1 MAPQVTVYT
10 LPTCPHCRQAKEYL
24 TQKGVPYR
32 EFNVQK
38 DEQAR
43 NEMVAL
49 SGGTSVPVMKIGS
62 EVIVGFGGSVNLA
75 KIDAAL
81 QKP

>member
-1 MAPQVTVYT
+1 MTPQVTIYT
-10 LPTCPHCRQAKEYL
+10 LPTCPHCRQAKEYFA
-24 TQKGVPYR
+24 QKGVAYR
-32 EFNVQK
+32 EFNIQK

-43 NEMVAL
+43 NEMAAL
-49 SGGTSVPVMKIGS
+49 SGGTSVPVIKIGA
-62 EVIVGFGGSVNLA
+62 EVIVGFGGSANRA